1 MTSLSPGH
9 SFRSSS
15 AGVLASRIEMF
26 VARALSPT
34 ILVLA
39 YVFLFAPLVVLIAY
53 SFNAGRSTV
62 VWSGFSFKWYEA
74 VFADRNL
81 GRAFWVSVM
90 VAVVSASASTIV
102 GTLAALALGR
112 RRFLGAAF
120 FSTLLTAPL
129 VLPEIVMA
137 VGLLVFMVATGLGL
151 GYGSMIAGHILVTI
165 PFTTLIVRAATAAL
179 DHRLDE
185 AAADLGANDWQ
196 VFTRVTMPL
205 LAPSI
210 MTAFLLAATLS
221 FDNFVMST
229 FTAGVGT
236 TPLPIHIYSML
247 KLGITPQINAL
258 GTLMVAFNV
267 AIILVVMTRYLAL
280 TFNKKPDH

>member
-1 MTSLSPGH
+1 MSRDSLAAP
-9 SFRSSS
+9 
-15 AGVLASRIEMF
+15 VLPPRATTR
-26 VARALSPT
+26 ADRLGLALTRALSPT
-34 ILVLA
+34 VLVLA
-39 YVFLFAPLVVLIAY
+39 YLFLFAPLVVLIGY

-62 VWSGFSFKWYEA
+62 VWSGFSLKWYEA

-81 GRAFWVSVM
+81 ARAFWVSVIIALSS
-90 VAVVSASASTIV
+90 AVLSTVI

-112 RRFLGAAF
+112 RRFFGSGLFA
-120 FSTLLTAPL
+120 TLLTAPL

-137 VGLLVFMVATGLGL
+137 VGLLVFMVWSGLGL
-151 GYGSMIAGHILVTI
+151 GYGAMIAGHVLVSI
-165 PFTTLIVRAATAAL
+165 PFTTLIIRAATAAL
-179 DHRLDE
+179 DRRLDE

-196 VFTRVTMPL
+196 VFTRVTLPL
-205 LAPSI
+205 LAPSVL
-210 MTAFLLAATLS
+210 TAFLLAATLS

-258 GTLMVAFNV
+258 GTLMVLFNV
-267 AIILVVMTRYLAL
+267 GIILLVMTRYLAL
-280 TFNKKPDH
+280 AFNKTPD